1 MYITKQHLKKIIKE
15 ELEKLLE
22 YTPEG
27 AYDPNPKKYSRERT
41 KKGPW
46 SRYADYLRLLRKR
59 RGLRAPVSKT
69 TRINPW
75 PHSKMSPEQKKEAA
89 IAAMVAQKE
98 WDFLQTLPGLHTKAP
113 VPTVTPKEE
122 EIIMQIAKD
131 D

>member
-27 AYDPNPKKYSRERT
+27 AHDPNPKEKSIERT
-41 KKGPW
+41 KSAPW
-46 SRYADYLRLLRKR
+46 SRYADYLRILRKR

-98 WDFLQTLPGLHTKAP
+98 WDFLQTLPGLKTKAP
-113 VPTVTPKEE
+113 DPTATPEE
-122 EIIMQIAKD
+122 KEIIMQLAKD
-131 D
+131 N